1 MSQSPPVSEPV
12 IAWFETEAGKA
23 DGPGALFDGF
33 CATLLRAGLPL
44 WRANLGLETLHPE
57 TSGTYLVWTNGALS
71 AGAFP
76 RSGEQVTASYVN
88 SPTRHVDETRQV
100 FRRRLDRPHP
110 DVPLMDE
117 LRAQGATDYCMFPL
131 PFLDQHRTAVCSIAT
146 TRTGGFSEAELA
158 FAQRAINLMSPMAE
172 RHVLR
177 EIAHNLLNSYIG
189 ATAGK
194 RVYAGQIERGD
205 SYTITAAIWC
215 CDLRGFTALSESLSR
230 PDTIRLLN
238 RWFDSIG
245 RAVTTNGGEILKFM
259 GDGMLAV
266 FPVEQTPEETCARA
280 LHAAETALA
289 NHYELN
295 SDFAAAGED
304 IHLRFGLALH
314 LGEVEFGNI
323 GADDRLDFTVIGPA
337 VNQAARLE
345 SLTKEI
351 GRSVIFSDSFAA
363 AVPERL
369 VSLGRVQLRGL
380 AQTTEVFGL

>member
-1 MSQSPPVSEPV
+1 MSSP
-12 IAWFETEAGKA
+12 IIDWFEAEAGRA
-23 DGPGALFDGF
+23 DGLRTLFDGF
-33 CATLLRAGLPL
+33 CAALLRAGLPL

-57 TSGTYLVWTNGALS
+57 TSGTYLVWHNGAMS
-71 AGAFP
+71 MGAFP

-88 SPTRHVDETRQV
+88 SPTRFVDETKQV
-100 FRRRLDRPHP
+100 FRRKLDRPQP
-110 DVPLMDE
+110 APPLMNVPLMDE
-117 LRAQGATDYCMFPL
+117 LRAQGVTDYCMFPL
-131 PFLDQHRTAVCSIAT
+131 PFLDGHRTAVCSIAT
-146 TRTGGFSEAELA
+146 TRPGGFGDAEIAL
-158 FAQRAINLMSPMAE
+158 AQRAVNLMSPMAE

-177 EIAHNLLNSYIG
+177 EIAYNLLNSYIG

-230 PDTIRLLN
+230 LDTIKLLN
-238 RWFDSIG
+238 RWFDGIG
-245 RAVTTNGGEILKFM
+245 HAVTGNGGEILKFM

-280 LHAAETALA
+280 LQAAQTALA

-304 IHLRFGLALH
+304 IHLRFGLGLH

-363 AVPERL
+363 AVPDRL
-369 VSLGRVQLRGL
+369 VSLGHFQLRGL
-380 AQTTEVFGL
+380 AHTTEIFGL